1 MKKVL
6 VIFFILFLIL
16 STAIIKNST
25 KRISDEIF
33 LIKEN
38 MRDLRKDFEKIKLE
52 YDYLSSTERL
62 IKFQNLYFDEEL
74 VKKDIKEIKVIDQNS
89 KKIQIKKLTLINE

>member
-6 VIFFILFLIL
+6 VIFLIFSLIL

-25 KRISDEIF
+25 KRINDEIF

>member
-6 VIFFILFLIL
+6 VIFLIFSLIL

-25 KRISDEIF
+25 KRINDEIF

-52 YDYLSSTERL
+52 YDFLSSTERL
-62 IKFQNLYFDEEL
+62 LKFQNLYFDEEL
-74 VKKDIKEIKVIDQNS
+74 VKKDIKEIKVIEKNS
-89 KKIQIKKLTLINE
+89 KKIQMKKLTLINE

>member
-6 VIFFILFLIL
+6 ITFFILFLIL

-25 KRISDEIF
+25 KRINDEIF

-52 YDYLSSTERL
+52 YDFLSSTERL
-62 IKFQNLYFDEEL
+62 LKFQNLYFEEEL
-74 VKKDIKEIKVIDQNS
+74 VKKDIEEIKVIDLNS

>member
-6 VIFFILFLIL
+6 IIFFILFLIL

-25 KRISDEIF
+25 KRINDEIF

-52 YDYLSSTERL
+52 YDFLSSTERL
-62 IKFQNLYFDEEL
+62 LKFQNLYFEEEL
-74 VKKDIKEIKVIDQNS
+74 VKKDIEEIKVIDLNS

>member
-62 IKFQNLYFDEEL
+62 ILFQNLYFDEEL

-89 KKIQIKKLTLINE
+89 KKIQIKNLNLINE